1 MEAFEIEQSLQAK
14 CQLEDQRG
22 GSDRISRQA
31 SEKMKYSIFLI
42 TLCTFVQWNTAH
54 ACCNCYSEMFPKSC
68 NSLEPHAVSGV
79 YKIQPLQN
87 ADPIM
92 VYCEMA
98 GEIIKGN
105 RAYNFLPRSITRRPD
120 AQKIVNALFR
130 DRKNVLLKLQKK
142 VGLPESYTEIQ
153 PHPSFANVDFRVLMN
168 SFSGYTEPKNSFMKD
183 YILFGITPN
192 ERAKSRSIQG
202 FKSNG
207 ATIQFRNCDANPNS
221 LFAFMPNHDNQ
232 APSNYHPNLVYE
244 NAGFAVNWRSKAKP
258 ITNPDRMM
266 PNEFFFFTELHFG
279 GCGCYTSSNR
289 WRKFGYRATA
299 IGIR

>member
-1 MEAFEIEQSLQAK
+1 
-14 CQLEDQRG
+14 
-22 GSDRISRQA
+22 
-31 SEKMKYSIFLI
+31 
-42 TLCTFVQWNTAH
+42 
-54 ACCNCYSEMFPKSC
+54 
-68 NSLEPHAVSGV
+68 
-79 YKIQPLQN
+79 
-87 ADPIM
+87 
-92 VYCEMA
+92 MA

-120 AQKIVNALFR
+120 AREIVDALST

-142 VGLPESYTEIQ
+142 VGLSETYTEIQ

-168 SFSGYTEPKNSFMKD
+168 NFSGYTEPQNSFMKD
-183 YILFGITPN
+183 YILLGIIPKV
-192 ERAKSRSIQG
+192 RAQSKSIQG

-207 ATIQFRNCDANPNS
+207 ATIQFR
-221 LFAFMPNHDNQ
+221 
-232 APSNYHPNLVYE
+232 
-244 NAGFAVNWRSKAKP
+244 FAVNWRSKAKP